1 LPIDP
6 KLLEILCCPACRTDL
21 APTADGGGLRCVSCH
36 RRYPVVDDIPVMLV
50 EEAALEPEDRGG
62 A

>member
-6 KLLEILCCPACRTDL
+6 KLLEILRCPACRTEVT
-21 APTADGGGLRCVSCH
+21 PTADGGGLRCVSCR
-36 RRYPVVDDIPVMLV
+36 RRYPVIDDIPVMLV
-50 EEAALEPEDRGG
+50 EEATLEPEDRRD